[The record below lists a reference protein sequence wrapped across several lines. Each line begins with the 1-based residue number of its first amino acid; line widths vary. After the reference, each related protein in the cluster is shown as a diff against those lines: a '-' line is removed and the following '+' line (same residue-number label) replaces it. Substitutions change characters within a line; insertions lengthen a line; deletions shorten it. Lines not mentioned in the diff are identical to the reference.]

1 MNIFTLVTKNILQ
14 RCLSILLTTLSV
26 ALGVAL
32 IAATI
37 SIKNEVETNFRQSSV
52 GYEMIVGS
60 KGSPMQLVL
69 STVYMLGNPV
79 GNIRYEVYEDLKKD
93 RRVALALPYAFGDNY
108 AGHRIV
114 GTTDEVFTK
123 FQYAPGKSYEISEG
137 RPFKAES
144 EFEAV
149 IGSEVAKRTGMKIG
163 DTFIATHG
171 LQESSED
178 TGHQHEEKPFTVV
191 GIMKPTGA
199 TADKIIYTTLRSV
212 WEIHEHHG
220 AEDEHSD
227 TETEGTHDN
236 HDHDAHHDEDGDH
249 DYEQVSHAHVSDIT
263 AVIVKVRSPLFALQF
278 YKQINDGTMAQA
290 AIPVNEIKSLFDIVG
305 NVDWAFLLITALVI
319 VVALIGM
326 LVAIYNSLNE
336 RRREIAIMR
345 SLGAHRR
352 KIFGIITLEAVVISF
367 FGTLA
372 GLLLSKLLLLLVK
385 GYIIESTGV
394 EIGVKVLNF
403 ISIKE
408 GVSVPVEL
416 ILLSVVPLIGALA
429 GLVPAISAYRTD
441 VARNLNPVS

>member
-1 MNIFTLVTKNILQ
+1 MNIFTLVYKNILA
-14 RCLSILLTTLSV
+14 RRLSIFLTTSSV

-37 SIKNEVETNFRQSSV
+37 AIKNEVETNFRQSSV
-52 GYEMIVGS
+52 GYEMIVGA

-79 GNIRYEVYEDLKKD
+79 GNIRYEVYEVLKKD

-114 GTTDEVFTK
+114 GTTDDVFTK
-123 FQYAPGKSYEISEG
+123 FQYVPGKSYEIKEG
-137 RPFKAES
+137 RTFKDS
-144 EFEAV
+144 SLSEAV
-149 IGSEVAKRTGMKIG
+149 IGSEVAKRTGLKIG
-163 DTFIATHG
+163 DKFTATHG
-171 LQESSED
+171 LQESSAEVEN
-178 TGHQHEEKPFTVV
+178 QHETTPFTVV
-191 GIMKPTGA
+191 GIMKSTGA
-199 TADKIIYTTLRSV
+199 TADKIIYTTVNSV
-212 WEIHEHHG
+212 WEIHNHHG
-220 AEDEHSD
+220 EEDHEAHHEEHSTAEVSHSYDEHD
-227 TETEGTHDN
+227 
-236 HDHDAHHDEDGDH
+236 
-249 DYEQVSHAHVSDIT
+249 SHAEEPVHTEVADIT

-278 YKQINDGTMAQA
+278 YKQINDGTLAQA

-305 NVDWAFLLITALVI
+305 NVDWAFLLITMLVI

-352 KIFGIITLEAVVISF
+352 KIFGIITLEAAIISF
-367 FGTLA
+367 FGTLT
-372 GLLLSKLLLLLVK
+372 GILLSKLLLLVVK
-385 GYIIESTGV
+385 GYIAQTTGV

-403 ISIKE
+403 IPVKE
-408 GVSVPVEL
+408 ELSVPVEVIL
-416 ILLSVVPLIGALA
+416 ITIVPLIGALA
-429 GLVPAISAYRTD
+429 GALPAISAYRTD

>member
-1 MNIFTLVTKNILQ
+1 MNIFALVYKNILQ
-14 RCLSILLTTLSV
+14 RRLSIFLTMFSV

-32 IAATI
+32 ISATI
-37 SIKNEVETNFRQSSV
+37 AIKSEVERNFRQSSV
-52 GYEMIVGS
+52 GYEMIVGA

-79 GNIRYEVYEDLKKD
+79 GNIRYEVYENLKKD

-114 GTTDEVFTK
+114 GTTGEVFTK
-123 FQYAPGKSYEISEG
+123 FRYAPEKSYEIRDG
-137 RPFKAES
+137 RTFNDS
-144 EFEAV
+144 SMFEAV
-149 IGSEVAKRTGMKIG
+149 IGSEVAKRTRLKVG
-163 DTFIATHG
+163 DKFMASHG
-171 LQESSED
+171 LAESPAEAEN
-178 TGHQHEEKPFTVV
+178 QHEATPFTVI

-199 TADKIIYTTLRSV
+199 TADKIIYTTLKSV
-212 WEIHEHHG
+212 WEIHEHHEG
-220 AEDEHSD
+220 ENNPEEDHEEHNSRSVR
-227 TETEGTHDN
+227 
-236 HDHDAHHDEDGDH
+236 DEEVAG
-249 DYEQVSHAHVSDIT
+249 SPVSDIT

-278 YKQINDGTMAQA
+278 YKQINDGTTAQA

-305 NVDWAFLLITALVI
+305 NIDWAFLLITGLVI
-319 VVALIGM
+319 IVALIGM

-352 KIFGIITLEAVVISF
+352 KIFGMITFEASVISF

-372 GLLLSKLLLLLVK
+372 GILLSKLLLLLVK
-385 GYIIESTGV
+385 GYISETTGV
-394 EIGVKVLNF
+394 EIAVKLLNF
-403 ISIKE
+403 VVVKDDL
-408 GVSVPVEL
+408 SVPIEVIL
-416 ILLSVVPLIGALA
+416 ITVVPLIGALA

>member
-1 MNIFTLVTKNILQ
+1 MNILTLVSKNIQQ
-14 RCLSILLTTLSV
+14 RRLSILLTTISV

-37 SIKNEVETNFRQSSV
+37 AIKSEVETNFRQSGV
-52 GYEMIVGS
+52 GYEMIIGA

-93 RRVALALPYAFGDNY
+93 WRIALALPYAFGDNY
-108 AGHRIV
+108 AGHKIV

-123 FQYAPGKSYEISEG
+123 FQYSPGKSYEIAEG
-137 RPFKAES
+137 RPFNNDSK
-144 EFEAV
+144 FEAV
-149 IGSEVAKRTGMKIG
+149 IGSEVAKRTGLKIG
-163 DTFIATHG
+163 STFIATHG
-171 LQESSED
+171 LQESSGDVGE
-178 TGHQHEEKPFTVV
+178 QHDRMPFTIV
-191 GIMKPTGA
+191 GIMKPTGI

-212 WEIHEHHG
+212 WEVHDHH
-220 AEDEHSD
+220 EDEADQEHES
-227 TETEGTHDN
+227 
-236 HDHDAHHDEDGDH
+236 
-249 DYEQVSHAHVSDIT
+249 EQPDRSHAEEPVHAEVSDIT
-263 AVIVKVRSPLFALQF
+263 GVIVKVRSPLFALQF
-278 YKQINDGTMAQA
+278 YKRINDGTLAQA

-352 KIFGIITLEAVVISF
+352 KIFGIITLEAAFISF

-372 GLLLSKLLLLLVK
+372 GLLLSKVLLLLVK
-385 GYIIESTGV
+385 GYITQTTGV

-403 ISIKE
+403 VSIKE
-408 GVSVPVEL
+408 GISVPVEL
-416 ILLSVVPLIGALA
+416 ILIMIVPLIGAFA